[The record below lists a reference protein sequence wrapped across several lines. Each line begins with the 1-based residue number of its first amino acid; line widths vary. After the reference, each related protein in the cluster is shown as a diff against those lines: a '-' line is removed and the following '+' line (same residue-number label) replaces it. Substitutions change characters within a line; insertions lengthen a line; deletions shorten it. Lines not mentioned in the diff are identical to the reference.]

1 MKIMVCHDGSQ
12 RSQAALERTA
22 ELFQVQKPRIILVTV
37 VEEPLDATSQDEASF
52 ESWRASRG
60 ESLKQAA
67 DWVVEHG
74 LNVDAI
80 LAVGD
85 PRKMLIEATEARNP
99 DILVVAGRGA
109 GLLQGMVLGSVSAF
123 LVRHAE
129 CPVLVMP
136 A

>member
-12 RSQAALERTA
+12 RSQSALERTA
-22 ELFQVQKPRIILVTV
+22 ELFQGHKPSIILVTV

-99 DILVVAGRGA
+99 DIIVVAGRGS
-109 GLLQGMVLGSVSAF
+109 GLFQGVVPGSVSSF
-123 LVRHAE
+123 LLRHAE
-129 CPVLVMP
+129 CPVLVMH
-136 A
+136 